1 MQAPRSRVVETTYP
15 APDVDR
21 LGDRRNLALVK
32 GRTRTLRNAR
42 KSLLSVTEVTRGWRG
57 GHQGGGG
64 GRASTGTRHCKPRS
78 FRSCH
83 PSPSGRV
90 AARPATTD
98 RLLVAAVLATRP
110 PSPAK
115 HCARSPTSPDV
126 CPTRSR
132 PSNAPMTAGGAG
144 AGPAG

>member
-1 MQAPRSRVVETTYP
+1 MQAPRSRVVEATYP

-21 LGDRRNLALVK
+21 LRDRRNLASVK

-42 KSLLSVTEVTRGWRG
+42 KSLLSVTEVTRGGRG
-57 GHQGGGG
+57 GQQGGGG
-64 GRASTGTRHCKPRS
+64 GRAPAGTRHCKPRS

-90 AARPATTD
+90 AARPARTR
-98 RLLVAAVLATRP
+98 RLLVAAVPPTPP

-115 HCARSPTSPDV
+115 HCARSRTSPDV
-126 CPTRSR
+126 HRTR
-132 PSNAPMTAGGAG
+132 
-144 AGPAG
+144 